1 MAAIYGSIRYQ
12 TGALNRKTKALTIA
26 LAAENRYVHA
36 VNCLTSQ
43 EIRVLVLVLSLLA
56 VGGLVK
62 VYRAAHPPV
71 TVNLPAKS

>member
-1 MAAIYGSIRYQ
+1 
-12 TGALNRKTKALTIA
+12 
-26 LAAENRYVHA
+26 

-43 EIRVLVLVLSLLA
+43 ERLVLVLVLSLLA

-71 TVNLPAKS
+71 NVSLPVNS